1 MKIRDLNL
9 NQYVVVKDLGAG
21 KYSSGMRVIGKVV
34 EIDDKGN
41 YAIIESLPKHRY
53 DITDFNDFE
62 LWSKQIADKTES
74 MSKVKIKDLNL
85 GDTIRIP
92 HGIMNL
98 EGKVVS
104 INDVFA
110 TVHFPSV
117 GHKAI
122 GDESDFKRI
131 RKARKSLDP
140 NKWLEKAIEENK
152 ENSKSVLEAGLGISK
167 PTTEYKQSNDVQ
179 QRKRKDEN
187 VGLFKIKDLKVG
199 YKVKVLGDN
208 MTGEVTEIADN
219 GKSAE
224 IQVDGGVY
232 RVINDNYDFTIIEW
246 NAVPEY
252 AEDRVNSPS
261 HYMLGNH
268 EVKDIV
274 SLVADKYHKGS
285 VAHNIA
291 SALEYQ
297 MRAPFKNG
305 VEDLKKAQW
314 YLNRAIKNWDVK

>member
-1 MKIRDLNL
+1 MNISDLKIGN
-9 NQYVVVKDLGAG
+9 YVVVNDLGAG
-21 KYSSGMRVIGKVV
+21 KYSSGMRVIGRVV

-53 DITDFNDFE
+53 EITDFNDFE
-62 LWSKQIADKTES
+62 VWAKEIEDKTES
-74 MSKVKIKDLNL
+74 MRLKN
-85 GDTIRIP
+85 
-92 HGIMNL
+92 
-98 EGKVVS
+98 
-104 INDVFA
+104 
-110 TVHFPSV
+110 
-117 GHKAI
+117 
-122 GDESDFKRI
+122 
-131 RKARKSLDP
+131 
-140 NKWLEKAIEENK
+140 
-152 ENSKSVLEAGLGISK
+152 
-167 PTTEYKQSNDVQ
+167 QSNDLQ
-179 QRKRKDEN
+179 QRKRKEEN
-187 VGLFKIKDLKVG
+187 IGLFKIKDLKVG

-224 IQVDGGVY
+224 IQVDDGVY

-246 NAVPEY
+246 NATPQY
-252 AEDRVNSPS
+252 AEDMVNSPS

-297 MRAPFKNG
+297 MRAPEKNG
-305 VEDLKKAQW
+305 LEDIKKARKC
-314 YLNRAIKNWDVK
+314 LDFAVENWDVK